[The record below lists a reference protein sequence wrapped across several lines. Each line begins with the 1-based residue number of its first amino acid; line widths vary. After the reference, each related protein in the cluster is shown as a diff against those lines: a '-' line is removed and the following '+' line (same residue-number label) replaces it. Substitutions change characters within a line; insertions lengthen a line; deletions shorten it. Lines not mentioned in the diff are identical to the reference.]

1 MKSNIV
7 FKLSSNTI
15 YISEIKHEVDY
26 KSLNN
31 TNIINVKELK
41 FSIDYIKENFELVA
55 SFLSVIII
63 KKNINTAVI
72 NNLDIADTSLDLINT
87 WDHITNLIFKQNKK
101 VDFSTFLKLLD
112 NHHLKEIEVFD
123 ISSYL
128 IERLDTNNGIKVN
141 TRNKFKIESE
151 FSCINELNSYSDI
164 YYKKNLVISNELTKE
179 ELDELKSFININARL
194 KTVKI
199 ISYSNE
205 ILTTLIDELE
215 SVKKK
220 NILIEIYE
228 KENDLN
234 TIFNTVNYLKKKY
247 KTYFEKNNIKFKIN
261 YSDSYKE
268 KNFFKAINLKL
279 LIYLIFMVIV
289 LSLVIV
295 GINCYQLAIDEK
307 KHDSTMEELNEILIQ
322 NIPTT
327 TTSSTIS
334 SEPIEETTT
343 EKPLDP
349 IYLTNFDAVFDT
361 LLKMN
366 KDTVGWIS
374 VNNTKINYPVLQSTR
389 NSYYLW
395 RDFNKKQSNFG
406 WIFMDYRNNHETID
420 QNTIIYGHNVKS
432 GVMFG
437 TMRTM
442 MNPSWYKNESN
453 RVITFNTLNK
463 NMKWLMFSTYRIP
476 ATEDYLQTNFE
487 TEEEFMN
494 FINTIKSRSLYN
506 FNVDIKPTDKIL
518 TMQTCSSNNTRNV
531 VHAVLIEEV
540 STTN

>member
-1 MKSNIV
+1 MNNNIV
-7 FKLSSNTI
+7 FKFSANTI
-15 YISEIKHEVDY
+15 YISEMKREVDY

-31 TNIINVKELK
+31 TNIIDVKDLK
-41 FSIDYIKENFELVA
+41 FSINYIKENFELVT
-55 SFLSVIII
+55 SFLSVVII
-63 KKNINTAVI
+63 KRGITTAVI
-72 NNLDIADTSLDLINT
+72 NNLDIALISIDLINT
-87 WDHITNLIFKQNKK
+87 WDHITNLVFKPDKIINY
-101 VDFSTFLKLLD
+101 DIFLKLLD
-112 NHHLKEIEVFD
+112 CHYLKEIEVFD
-123 ISSYL
+123 MSTYL
-128 IERLDTNNGIKVN
+128 IERLDTNRGLKVK
-141 TRNKFKIESE
+141 TRNKVKSESK
-151 FSCINELNSYSDI
+151 FTRLNMINSYSDI
-164 YYKKNLVISNELTKE
+164 YYKKVLVISSELSNNELE
-179 ELDELKSFININARL
+179 ELKSFINISNRL
-194 KTVKI
+194 KIVKI
-199 ISYSNE
+199 INYSNE
-205 ILTTLIDELE
+205 ILTTVINELE
-215 SVKKK
+215 LVKKK

-234 TIFNTVNYLKKKY
+234 TIFNTVNYLKKKN
-247 KTYFEKNNIKFKIN
+247 KNYFEKNNIKFKIN

-279 LIYLIFMVIV
+279 LFYLIFMVTI

-295 GINCYQLAIDEK
+295 GINLYQLALDEK
-307 KHDSTMEELNEILIQ
+307 THDNTMNELNDILIQ

-327 TTSSTIS
+327 STTTV
-334 SEPIEETTT
+334 IESQPLETTTT

-349 IYLTNFDAVFDT
+349 IYLTDFEAVFDT

-395 RDFNKKQSNFG
+395 RDFNKKQNNFG
-406 WIFMDYRNNHETID
+406 WIFMDYRNNHETLD

-437 TMRTM
+437 TIRTM

-476 ATEDYLQTNFE
+476 ATEDYLQTSFDS
-487 TEEEFMN
+487 EEEFMD
-494 FINTIKSRSLYN
+494 FINTIKSRSIHD

-531 VHAVLIEEV
+531 VHAVLIEEIN
-540 STTN
+540 TN